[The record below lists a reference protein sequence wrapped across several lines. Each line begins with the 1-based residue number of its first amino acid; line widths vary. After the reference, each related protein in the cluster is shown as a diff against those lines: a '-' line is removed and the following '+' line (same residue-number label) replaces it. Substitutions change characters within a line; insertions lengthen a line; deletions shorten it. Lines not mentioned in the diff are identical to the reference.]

1 MRLTVD
7 SKACEANGLTF
18 NEFIVLY
25 ISAKNIDIQEA
36 MKSLVEKKV
45 ADRDLFNENGLILG
59 SKTKQL
65 VERIILDSDNTVQA
79 NSERIKNL
87 AKTLQE
93 LYIPGKKA
101 GTQDY
106 FKGSSAEIVQRL
118 KRFFAEYGDF
128 TDEQIIEATKKYV
141 ASFNGD
147 YKFAQLLKYFISKK
161 VDGER
166 GSRLLTYIENMGQA
180 DVVVS
185 QQEID
190 WGTELR

>member
-7 SKACEANGLTF
+7 SKACESNGLTF
-18 NEFIVLY
+18 NEFLVLY
-25 ISAKNIDIQEA
+25 ISAKNIDVQET
-36 MKSLVEKKV
+36 MKSLIEKKI
-45 ADRDLFNENGLILG
+45 ADKDLFNENSLILS

-79 NSERIKNL
+79 NSDRIKNL

-118 KRFFAEYGDF
+118 KRFFAEYGEF
-128 TDEQIIEATKKYV
+128 PDEQIIEATKKYV

-166 GSRLLTYIENMGQA
+166 GSRLLTYIENMGQKDA
-180 DVVVS
+180 DT
-185 QQEID
+185 QQKID
-190 WGTELR
+190 WDTELR

>member
-1 MRLTVD
+1 MKLTID
-7 SKACEANGLTF
+7 SKACENNGLTLE
-18 NEFIVLY
+18 EFIILFLFTKKV
-25 ISAKNIDIQEA
+25 DINEIIN
-36 MKSLVEKKV
+36 SLVEKKI
-45 ADRDLFNENGLILG
+45 AGKDLFSDNSLVLG

-65 VERIILDSDNTVQA
+65 IEKIILESNDSVKNNT
-79 NSERIKNL
+79 ERIKNL

-93 LYIPGKKA
+93 MYIQGKKA

-118 KRFFAEYGDF
+118 KRFFAEYGEF
-128 TDEQIIEATKKYV
+128 TDEQIIEATKKYI

-166 GSRLLTYIENMGQA
+166 GSRLLSYIENANQKE
-180 DVVVS
+180 S
-185 QQEID
+185 QQTID
-190 WGTELR
+190 WENELR